1 MALSQGEPADD
12 WICGFVPCRS
22 GGVPR
27 IQRKRKRPIYELCRQ
42 RRKPIW
48 LYIPFYLVRKPQKSP
63 LTVSVGLIPLFWDS
77 YDYDEQNHCHPQIS
91 AVGADAR
98 RYSSVHSTPRDL

>member
-1 MALSQGEPADD
+1 MNRPT
-12 WICGFVPCRS
+12 IGFAVLFLAEVAAFRGFNASESDRYMNYAASAESRYGC
-22 GGVPR
+22 
-27 IQRKRKRPIYELCRQ
+27 IFL
-42 RRKPIW
+42 
-48 LYIPFYLVRKPQKSP
+48 FYLVRKPQKSP